1 MEFLKTSL
9 CMEAAALIMCQ
20 VSPVYFNNCS
30 IYHFIFPIAEQLYIQ
45 KYSYT
50 LLQIIFVI
58 FVKAL

>member
-20 VSPVYFNNCS
+20 VSPVYFNNCP
-30 IYHFIFPIAEQLYIQ
+30 IYHFIFPIAESLYIQ
-45 KYSYT
+45 KYSCT